1 VNPAYSVIFF
11 STATGAGYG
20 LLILLALLAGSGL
33 IPPGFGL
40 GLATFSVAFTLVTG
54 GLLASTAHL
63 GHPERAWR
71 ALTQWR
77 TSWLSREGV
86 AALLAYVPLT
96 AYAFG
101 WVVLGVNDGAW
112 AWIGLAG
119 AALAATTVVSTA
131 MIYASLKPVPRWHN
145 GWVVPVYLAM
155 ALATGGLILNLLLQ
169 LFGLHAPWM
178 AWLTAGTMVAAWAIR
193 LAYWRH
199 ADAENQSSTAGTATG
214 LGYLGEVRQLES
226 PHTSENFVMK
236 EMGYRIARRHAHGL
250 RRIAVAAGG
259 AAPLALLTAALAV
272 PPMPGSVLLVLSVVA
287 AAAGVLVERWLFFAE
302 ARHVVTLYYGDPPL
316 RRLGSPPPPGRGRR
330 AAANAVQSSRSFRRI
345 SPVSGSTSSSTR
357 FSEAS
362 MASTS

>member
-1 VNPAYSVIFF
+1 MNPAYSVIFF

-33 IPPGFGL
+33 IPPRFGL

-86 AALLAYVPLT
+86 SALLAYVPLT
-96 AYAFG
+96 VYAFG
-101 WVVLGVNDGAW
+101 WIVLGAHDGAW

-119 AALAATTVVSTA
+119 AALAATTVISTA
-131 MIYASLKPVPRWHN
+131 MIYASLKPVPIWYS

-169 LFGLHAPWM
+169 LFGLLAPWM
-178 AWLTAGTMVAAWAIR
+178 AWLTAAALIVAWAIR

-199 ADAENQSSTAGTATG
+199 VDAENQSSTAGTATG
-214 LGYLGEVRQLES
+214 LGHLGEVRQLES

-236 EMGYRIARRHAHGL
+236 EMGYRIARRHAHRL
-250 RRIAVAAGG
+250 RRFAILAGG
-259 AAPLALLTAALAV
+259 AVPLALLTAMPAV
-272 PPMPGSVLLVLSVVA
+272 PPAPGSVLLVVSVLAV
-287 AAAGVLVERWLFFAE
+287 AAGVLVERWLFFAE
-302 ARHVVTLYYGDPPL
+302 ARHVVTLYYGDPPF
-316 RRLGSPPPPGRGRR
+316 RRFAPPRVPGSGRR
-330 AAANAVQSSRSFRRI
+330 AAGSSI
-345 SPVSGSTSSSTR
+345 AGTR
-357 FSEAS
+357 LA
-362 MASTS
+362 

>member
-1 VNPAYSVIFF
+1 MNPAYSVIFF

-20 LLILLALLAGSGL
+20 LLIPLALLAGAGL
-33 IPPGFGL
+33 IPPRFGF
-40 GLATFSVAFTLVTG
+40 GLATFSVAFLLVTG
-54 GLLASTAHL
+54 GLLASTVHL

-101 WVVLGVNDGAW
+101 WVVLGANDGAW

-119 AALAATTVVSTA
+119 AALAVMTIICTA

-178 AWLTAGTMVAAWAIR
+178 AWQTAGTIVAAWAIR

-199 ADAENQSSTAGTATG
+199 IDAASQPGTAGTATG
-214 LGYLGEVRQLES
+214 LGHLGEVRQLES

-236 EMGYRIARRHAHGL
+236 EMGYRIARRHAHRL
-250 RRIAVAAGG
+250 RRIAVSAGG
-259 AAPLALLTAALAV
+259 AVPLALLAAV
-272 PPMPGSVLLVLSVVA
+272 PAVPATPGSLLLVMSVVA
-287 AAAGVLVERWLFFAE
+287 AATGVLVERWLFFAE

-316 RRLGSPPPPGRGRR
+316 RRFRPPHPPGSARQATAGSRPI
-330 AAANAVQSSRSFRRI
+330 QSS
-345 SPVSGSTSSSTR
+345 GS
-357 FSEAS
+357 
-362 MASTS
+362 